1 MIFFRLS
8 KKTHKFIYHHIG
20 IYAFRSKSLEKFI
33 KLKRSKL
40 EKERNLEQLRAL
52 ENGMKID
59 VGYVNNSPLSI
70 DTKNDYLKVK
80 RLMEK

>member
-1 MIFFRLS
+1 
-8 KKTHKFIYHHIG
+8 
-20 IYAFRSKSLEKFI
+20 
-33 KLKRSKL
+33 
-40 EKERNLEQLRAL
+40 
-52 ENGMKID
+52 MKID